1 MALEWWHWIVLGVA
15 LVVAELAVPAF
26 FIIWFGLGALLVGL
40 LLLVAP
46 AMGMTLQLALWCAA
60 SLGMVVL
67 DTPDVALALGPCSQP
82 SELRGPTYSG
92 LFFTSV
98 MKNSNES

>member
-1 MALEWWHWIVLGVA
+1 MVALDCAGVA

-46 AMGMTLQLALWCAA
+46 AMGMTQLACGRGVAGRWWGCGSGCSSAA
-60 SLGMVVL
+60 TTRRESASRMA
-67 DTPDVALALGPCSQP
+67 TPSARSA
-82 SELRGPTYSG
+82 
-92 LFFTSV
+92 
-98 MKNSNES
+98 